1 MAEMPSAER
10 VEGGAWSRDKAYS
23 RRHLSLS
30 LSLWGGAHPIKRT
43 PVLAGCKPRHTP
55 GHPGLV
61 LAATVLHT
69 VAVVHLTRQ
78 QQSAGNGVALPGF
91 FVHRGWGA
99 VDSTSAGG

>member
-1 MAEMPSAER
+1 MYVQTNTNIS
-10 VEGGAWSRDKAYS
+10 
-23 RRHLSLS
+23 LSLS
-30 LSLWGGAHPIKRT
+30 LSLGGVRIPSNARWCLLVANPDIHQGT
-43 PVLAGCKPRHTP
+43 T
-55 GHPGLV
+55 GLV

-99 VDSTSAGG
+99 VDSTSAGV